1 MSQSFVFSSVKAPSL
16 FSILWNILQIQDA
29 AMFLNIREG
38 KRRLQTD
45 CVLWFVTT
53 LWTGSPLGTL
63 SRGLGSHKMGAPS
76 HPRAG
81 PCRGEMSSHCLAPAP
96 LSFQPWLYLLLS
108 FSLGRDHSVSSGSTS
123 SFTTLLTLCSLPR
136 KSFSPVKIYATPSL
150 KPAPKA
156 AVSGAPSPIS
166 FPPSLLS

>member
-1 MSQSFVFSSVKAPSL
+1 MVCDHSLDGVPTGHSIQRAWFPQAGGTISSQG
-16 FSILWNILQIQDA
+16 
-29 AMFLNIREG
+29 R
-38 KRRLQTD
+38 
-45 CVLWFVTT
+45 
-53 LWTGSPLGTL
+53 
-63 SRGLGSHKMGAPS
+63 
-76 HPRAG
+76 

-123 SFTTLLTLCSLPR
+123 SFTPLLTLCSLPR

-166 FPPSLLS
+166 FPQPYYPDPPFVRDTLSGVV